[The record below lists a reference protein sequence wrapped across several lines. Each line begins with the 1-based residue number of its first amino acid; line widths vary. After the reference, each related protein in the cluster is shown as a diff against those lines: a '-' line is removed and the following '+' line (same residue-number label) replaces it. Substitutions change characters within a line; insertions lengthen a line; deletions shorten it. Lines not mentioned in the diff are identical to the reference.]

1 MRKYDGAILAYA
13 LKYALCDSTHAVVKF
28 TEMVK
33 EYLDCLSY
41 ADLLLFGRLCEQ
53 AEHRQF
59 FHPLAENRRSFD
71 PSKGEA
77 ARFQKGYCEAAH
89 ELKQVFACEVIKRQF
104 GGIDEGRKERNKHI
118 MVFFDPF
125 DMKKEGMNE

>member
-1 MRKYDGAILAYA
+1 MRKYDGAIMAYA
-13 LKYALCDSTHAVVKF
+13 LKYALRNSIYTVERF

-33 EYLDCLSY
+33 EYLDCLTSS
-41 ADLLLFGRLCEQ
+41 DLFLFNILCEE
-53 AEHRQF
+53 AEQRQF
-59 FHPLAENRRSFD
+59 FHPSVEGAAEAQES
-71 PSKGEA
+71 
-77 ARFQKGYCEAAH
+77 YCKAVR
-89 ELKQVFACEVIKRQF
+89 ELKQVFAREVIKRRF